1 MQIALSITLDE
12 SLPMP
17 LYRQL
22 ARDIRRQITGGVL
35 KPGEQLPSIRELSA
49 QLNVSLATVRHAMED
64 LFDEGWIIQRQGSGT
79 YVSEHAESGARL
91 VADSRESTDS
101 KLLILER
108 AESDEAYSEHLGFS
122 ARRVNRSFDCAP
134 FYSRYD
140 EPVTIDFRVGAPAAE
155 SFSGD
160 KWDQALR
167 QWNEQ
172 AAAGTTLDTDPAGT
186 PALREELC
194 SWLVASRGLN
204 CSPEDVFVIG
214 GGQQARHIISRLFI
228 DSGTAMAFEDPG
240 SIFARV
246 MFESYGAQLYPVSLD
261 DSGLVIEELEACP
274 PGIRLLYVTPSAQ
287 FPTGAVL
294 PLARRGKIAEW
305 ARQRNAF
312 IIEDDNN
319 CEFVYE
325 SRIAPAIQFLAPER
339 TIYFGTFSQLLGPG
353 LRLGYL
359 VVPPEMRQIVYRM
372 KWLIDRCSNPL
383 AQLLLIN
390 LFQSGFMEQMIKRSH
405 QSAIAKRNE
414 LLAAIS
420 ELPARFTPVKGGLHQ
435 TLWLSADVDD
445 CKVFDECFT
454 RGVGLLP
461 VSPCFLRQP
470 ARSGLIL
477 NFSNL
482 TGEKVAAGIPI
493 IAKTIEG
500 LSRA

>member
-1 MQIALSITLDE
+1 MQIALTISLDE

-22 ARDIRRQITGGVL
+22 ARDIRRQITSGAL
-35 KPGEQLPSIRELSA
+35 KPGEQLPSIRDLSA
-49 QLNVSLATVRHAMED
+49 ELNVSLATVRHAMED

-79 YVSEHAESGARL
+79 YVSEHAESGAKL
-91 VADSRESTDS
+91 VAESTDSTDS
-101 KLLILER
+101 KLLSLEQV
-108 AESDEAYSEHLGFS
+108 ESDETDSEHLGLL
-122 ARRVNRSFDCAP
+122 ARRVNRSFDSAR
-134 FYSRYD
+134 FYARYD
-140 EPVTIDFRVGAPAAE
+140 EPVDIDFRVGAPASE
-155 SFSGD
+155 SFFGD

-172 AAAGTTLDTDPAGT
+172 AASGITLDANPAGT
-186 PALREELC
+186 LTLREELC

-204 CSPEDVFVIG
+204 CSPEDIFVIG
-214 GGQQARHIISRLFI
+214 GGQQARQIISRLFI
-228 DSGTAMAFEDPG
+228 NSGTSIAFEDPG

-246 MFESYGAQLYPVSLD
+246 MFESYGAQLYPVSVD
-261 DSGLVIEELEACP
+261 DSGIVIEELEACP
-274 PGIRLLYVTPSAQ
+274 NGTKLLYATPSAQ

-305 ARQRNAF
+305 ARKRNAF

-319 CEFVYE
+319 SEFVYE

-339 TIYFGTFSQLLGPG
+339 TFYFGTFSQLLAPG

-359 VVPPEMRQIVYRM
+359 VVPPEMRQIAYRV

-405 QSAIAKRNE
+405 QSATAKRDE
-414 LLAAIS
+414 LIAAIS
-420 ELPARFTPVKGGLHQ
+420 GLPVRFTPVKGGLHQ
-435 TLWLSADVDD
+435 TIWLSVAVDD
-445 CKVFDECFT
+445 RKVFEECFN

-461 VSPCFLRQP
+461 VSPCYLRQP

-477 NFSNL
+477 NFSNV
-482 TGEKVAAGIPI
+482 TAEKLAAGIPI
-493 IAKTIEG
+493 IAKVIED
-500 LSRA
+500 LSNA